1 MELYF
6 LGTGSG
12 VPSKERN
19 VSSLTLRLLE
29 ETGKVWM
36 FDCGEGTQQ
45 QILHSP
51 IKPRRVEKIF
61 ITHLHGDHIY
71 GLPGFLSSR
80 SFQGGTT
87 PLIIYGPRGLQEFI
101 ETSLRISGT
110 HLNYDIDFRLI
121 EDGFF
126 EDSPHFEISA
136 HLLEHGLDSY
146 GYFIK
151 EKDQHGALQKE
162 KLASM
167 GVAPGPIYQTIKNQ
181 EQTTLE
187 DGRVINRS
195 DVLGPPKPGR
205 SIAILGDTRFKESH
219 AEWIRGADLLVHEG
233 TFSGKEEEMAYD
245 YYHSTVTQAA
255 LLAKR
260 AGVRTLIINHLSSRY
275 QKSEIDLLVEEA
287 EAAFP
292 NTYIAH
298 DHFHM
303 HVPKNRIDVNQQQ
316 YAQPGFDEE

>member
-29 ETGKVWM
+29 ETGAVWM

-87 PLIIYGPRGLQEFI
+87 PLTIYGPEGLQDFVEL
-101 ETSLRISGT
+101 SLKISGT
-110 HLNYDIDFRLI
+110 HLNYEIDFRQI
-121 EDGFF
+121 EDGFT
-126 EDSPHFEISA
+126 EDSPQFEITA

-146 GYFIK
+146 GFLIK
-151 EKDQHGALQKE
+151 EKAQQGALQKE
-162 KLASM
+162 KLEAM
-167 GVAPGPIYQTIKNQ
+167 GVPPGPIYQTIKNQ
-181 EQTTLE
+181 ERTTLE
-187 DGRVINRS
+187 DGTIITRS
-195 DVLGPPKPGR
+195 EVLGAPKPGR
-205 SIAILGDTRFKESH
+205 SIAILGDTRFKSSH
-219 AEWIRGADLLVHEG
+219 AEWIHGADLLVHEG
-233 TFSGKEEEMAYD
+233 TFSGKEREMAYE
-245 YYHSTVTQAA
+245 YYHSTVSQAA
-255 LLAKR
+255 ALAKESEVGR
-260 AGVRTLIINHLSSRY
+260 LIVNHLSSRY
-275 QKSEIDLLVEEA
+275 QTPDIELLSEEA
-287 EAAFP
+287 KKIFP
-292 NTYIAH
+292 ETTIAH
-298 DHFHM
+298 DHY
-303 HVPKNRIDVNQQQ
+303 HVSIPRNNGK
-316 YAQPGFDEE
+316 ES